1 MDKLKADVELACWLD
16 GRFILRSGQRTNRYF
31 DKYQFESNPAMLAAL
46 VDRLHSC
53 IPPETDVLAG
63 VDMGGIPIATALSL
77 KLDLPAVYVRK
88 QAKKY
93 GTCRQV
99 EGVSVTGK
107 RVLVVEDVIS
117 TGGAVKL
124 AIDALCKQGADVVGS
139 LVVMNR
145 SNPMLTHLGGKPLF
159 QLWPN

>member
-1 MDKLKADVELACWLD
+1 M
-16 GRFILRSGQRTNRYF
+16 
-31 DKYQFESNPAMLAAL
+31 
-46 VDRLHSC
+46 
-53 IPPETDVLAG
+53 
-63 VDMGGIPIATALSL
+63 
-77 KLDLPAVYVRK
+77 
-88 QAKKY
+88 
-93 GTCRQV
+93 
-99 EGVSVTGK
+99 TGK

-145 SNPMLTHLGGKPLF
+145 SNPMLTRLGGKPLF